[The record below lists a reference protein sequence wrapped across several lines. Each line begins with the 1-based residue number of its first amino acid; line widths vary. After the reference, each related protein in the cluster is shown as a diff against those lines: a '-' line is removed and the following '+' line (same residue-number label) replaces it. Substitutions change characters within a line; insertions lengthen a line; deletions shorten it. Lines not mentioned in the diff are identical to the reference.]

1 MKTLHETREEVKK
14 TYRISCLEYLLEG
27 KKYVVEHRRR
37 ERSKNSMSHDTDTV
51 YVWES
56 TFGGQYFSSLSDAIA
71 EQNRLIE
78 RVLSSTIVSESVVSQ
93 EEIDT
98 EIQKETSKPRMKKK
112 LIAVK
117 RKNEEERYK

>member
-14 TYRISCLEYLLEG
+14 TYRISCLEFLLEG
-27 KKYVVEHRRR
+27 KKYFVERRR
-37 ERSKNSMSHDTDTV
+37 MSHDTDTV

-56 TFGGQYFSSLSDAIA
+56 TFDGQYFSSLSDAIA

-93 EEIDT
+93 EEIDA

-112 LIAVK
+112 LIK
-117 RKNEEERYK
+117 GQE